1 MKKIQNII
9 TILCLVLLLPCCEN
23 DGGDSKISTQNGAL
37 PNIQKLVNTDSFID
51 LLEVQSGGNFNLGF
65 SAEVATGKVSSMDI
79 VGFYIKSDGTIS
91 KAVLASKIISF
102 PVTYTLNRD
111 DLYTAFSNVNTPEDF
126 ESGDKFI
133 ISADITLTDGTVLK
147 IINDDGTNNFSS
159 NIATS
164 NLYKVFQTYN
174 VTCAS
179 YLGGTYQ
186 FTTTNV
192 NAPTGEFAAGP
203 LTGTVTFKDLGGGVY
218 DISDASFGGYNAI
231 YDGDIAK
238 GVQLQDICNKISFS
252 GKDQYND
259 VYSFTSMTV
268 NGENLTFHWKND
280 YGEYGDTTLTR
291 TDNTNWPSDL
301 TF

>member
-37 PNIQKLVNTDSFID
+37 PNIQKLANTDSFID

-111 DLYTAFSNVNTPEDF
+111 DLYNAFSNVNTPEDF

-179 YLGGTYQ
+179 YLAGTYNYS
-186 FTTTNV
+186 TTNIGD
-192 NAPTGEFAAGP
+192 PEGDFIDDII
-203 LTGTVTFKDLGGGVY
+203 TGTVTFTDKGGGVY
-218 DISDASFGGYNAI
+218 DISDATFGGWGALYEDSPATGVQLIDLCNQISFGG
-231 YDGDIAK
+231 
-238 GVQLQDICNKISFS
+238 
-252 GKDQYND
+252 KDK
-259 VYSFTSMTV
+259 YSETYSLTNIVV
-268 NGENLTFHWKND
+268 NGNTLSFHWKNS
-280 YGEYGDTTLTR
+280 YKEFGDTTLTR
-291 TDNTNWPSDL
+291 TDNTDWPDL
-301 TF
+301 TL